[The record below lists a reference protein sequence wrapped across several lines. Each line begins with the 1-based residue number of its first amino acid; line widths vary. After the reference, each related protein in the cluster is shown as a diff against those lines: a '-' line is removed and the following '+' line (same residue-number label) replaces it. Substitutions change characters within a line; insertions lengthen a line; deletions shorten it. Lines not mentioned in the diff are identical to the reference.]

1 MSSCIYWSD
10 GLLDYYPFGM
20 LVPNRHESSKE
31 YRYGFNGKEL
41 DNELKGEGNSYDFGA
56 RIYDPRIG
64 KFLSLDPMQDKFAY
78 ISPYSYAE
86 NKPTT
91 HIDQDGKYALFIH
104 YMLTRY
110 KLIKAGM
117 SQVVASLVAHYSST
131 FTDNPASRSSNNQGD
146 LLGRLIVNKNSKDS
160 QGSNPIFSAIG
171 GSLSSRE
178 AKGILY
184 NKGINYDRTEESQSE
199 NPTAQKWH
207 STRTLYESN
216 TVTAADAINRSLS
229 NAWDLLFDSANLSSI
244 EAMQANTVAIENLGM
259 SLHTFQ
265 DVQAHKGAVFRSVWL
280 NGWGYYSTWGNEHDL
295 DNDMNPGSKA
305 FRQAA
310 FATESA
316 ITIHQILNG
325 KFKGL
330 KNGQRIYTEGMSQV
344 QKDELNSA
352 LNKGGYELTNIER
365 KDVSRIDKKKKR

>member
-1 MSSCIYWSD
+1 
-10 GLLDYYPFGM
+10 M